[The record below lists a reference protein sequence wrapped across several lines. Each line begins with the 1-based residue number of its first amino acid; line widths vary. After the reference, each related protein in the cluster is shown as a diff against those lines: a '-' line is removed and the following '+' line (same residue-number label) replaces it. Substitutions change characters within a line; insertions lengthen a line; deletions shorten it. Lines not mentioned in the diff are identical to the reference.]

1 MMMTR
6 RSERMARP
14 LQMTAGMQVQ
24 SAIASRP
31 AYGRVRAQ
39 LSCLILHARTLQHLS
54 QPAARR
60 PFAPTAAPLSLLP
73 RSRPQASAA
82 MRIRWAPRNLRARSR
97 IEKDIHQP
105 DSHVITCQE
114 RHTDVVLLTT
124 SFNIFLTPTPVGR
137 TTAMCTHKKR
147 VTRDTRTPPPHYSL
161 HRDES
166 ARRGEVCGHTHA
178 SARNQDACLT
188 LMYGKTQHQGIPE
201 GTSHLERGR

>member
-31 AYGRVRAQ
+31 AYGRVCAQ
-39 LSCLILHARTLQHLS
+39 LSCLILHALTLQHLS

-82 MRIRWAPRNLRARSR
+82 MRIRWAPRNLRARASQGRTIAASPATLFRDPVRSPPRGCHARLVARWLDQLCPGAPFAQDTADSQRALPLGRSESLPPPSPQLEPSR
-97 IEKDIHQP
+97 IEADIHHLP
-105 DSHVITCQE
+105 ATYRCSIVN
-114 RHTDVVLLTT
+114 
-124 SFNIFLTPTPVGR
+124 NIV
-137 TTAMCTHKKR
+137 
-147 VTRDTRTPPPHYSL
+147 
-161 HRDES
+161 
-166 ARRGEVCGHTHA
+166 
-178 SARNQDACLT
+178 
-188 LMYGKTQHQGIPE
+188 
-201 GTSHLERGR
+201 

>member
-31 AYGRVRAQ
+31 AYGRVCAQ

-97 IEKDIHQP
+97 IEKDIHHLP
-105 DSHVITCQE
+105 GAT
-114 RHTDVVLLTT
+114 HTDVVLLTT
-124 SFNIFLTPTPVGR
+124 SFNIFDSHTRR
-137 TTAMCTHKKR
+137 TNDSH
-147 VTRDTRTPPPHYSL
+147 V
-161 HRDES
+161 
-166 ARRGEVCGHTHA
+166 HT
-178 SARNQDACLT
+178 Q
-188 LMYGKTQHQGIPE
+188 K
-201 GTSHLERGR
+201 TSHARHAHTAATLQSTQR

>member
-31 AYGRVRAQ
+31 AYGRVCAQ

-124 SFNIFLTPTPVGR
+124 SFNMFDSHSRR
-137 TTAMCTHKKR
+137 TNDSH
-147 VTRDTRTPPPHYSL
+147 V
-161 HRDES
+161 
-166 ARRGEVCGHTHA
+166 HT
-178 SARNQDACLT
+178 Q
-188 LMYGKTQHQGIPE
+188 K
-201 GTSHLERGR
+201 TSHARHAHTAATLQSTQR

>member
-31 AYGRVRAQ
+31 AYGRVCAQ

-105 DSHVITCQE
+105 D
-114 RHTDVVLLTT
+114 
-124 SFNIFLTPTPVGR
+124 
-137 TTAMCTHKKR
+137 TAMSS
-147 VTRDTRTPPPHYSL
+147 P
-161 HRDES
+161 
-166 ARRGEVCGHTHA
+166 AR
-178 SARNQDACLT
+178 SD
-188 LMYGKTQHQGIPE
+188 IPM
-201 GTSHLERGR
+201 

>member
-31 AYGRVRAQ
+31 AYGRVCAQ

-97 IEKDIHQP
+97 ITVMNASSLPRIDPVTYNYQNEIVVPDI
-105 DSHVITCQE
+105 VRI
-114 RHTDVVLLTT
+114 
-124 SFNIFLTPTPVGR
+124 
-137 TTAMCTHKKR
+137 
-147 VTRDTRTPPPHYSL
+147 
-161 HRDES
+161 
-166 ARRGEVCGHTHA
+166 A
-178 SARNQDACLT
+178 SQIMVDA
-188 LMYGKTQHQGIPE
+188 
-201 GTSHLERGR
+201 